1 MPVSLPWGLNFTLHN
16 VLLAMNLAAALEI
29 IIATALIENKSKSEL
44 DAISG

>member
-1 MPVSLPWGLNFTLHN
+1 MPVSLPGGLNFTLHN

-29 IIATALIENKSKSEL
+29 IIATDCEQVQMREL